1 MKLLSFLFLITLSS
15 AFAAGPISGV
25 DGPFVNV
32 QDGKLVVTLKMQ
44 EAIQPNGMTFSITEE
59 KKSVVNFVPNT
70 EDGGMTLE
78 LQLDLADLKSVE
90 TGDGESKL
98 MDGRSIPGIPGGA
111 LKNSKR
117 RDWPQEISTFHSP
130 KSFGIAV
137 PFNWNL
143 GSTKDGHHWLN
154 WKGKNIGMISVVNA
168 TQDKKAFG
176 MVFIRFA
183 AIKKHAELMEKI
195 NNSRK

>member
-1 MKLLSFLFLITLSS
+1 MKLLSFLFLMSLSA
-15 AFAAGPISGV
+15 AFAAGPIAGV

-44 EAIQPNGMTFSITEE
+44 EAVQPNGMTFSITEE
-59 KKSVVNFVPNT
+59 KKSVVNFMPNT

-78 LQLDLADLKSVE
+78 LKLDLDDLKNAE
-90 TGDGESKL
+90 TGDSESKL
-98 MDGRSIPGIPGGA
+98 VDGRSIPGIPGGA

-117 RDWPQEISTFHSP
+117 RDWPHDISTFHSP

-137 PFNWNL
+137 PFNWDL

-168 TQDKKAFG
+168 AQNKKAYG
-176 MVFIRFA
+176 MIFIRFA
-183 AIKKHAELMEKI
+183 AIKGHAELMKKI
-195 NNSRK
+195 KASKK